1 MSIVIEKI
9 LSFIKAAFSQKYL
22 TITMGI
28 IIGLLV
34 ITQFNTCRNLN
45 LEKEKTI
52 VIKKQYDNNIKAM
65 GDSLTVVYDKK
76 LDQLI
81 TQKTSYLVQSVEDL
95 KQYNKRLYDE
105 FKDVKNIV
113 TGISSDVKVIVPSI
127 KDELG
132 RVISDPKDTT
142 KFTLPWSFPYSDK
155 GLSQT
160 LIGNT
165 QFNVKQNKPISPI
178 STLDVNE
185 FSIKLKY
192 DVSEQNNQYVVHASS
207 PSKLVKF
214 TELDGA
220 LFLNKGIDPKK
231 VNPWSIGPYI
241 GYGYYNDLVGGK
253 PGFGLNMGVAVSYN
267 IFAGFNSANVFNK
280 K

>member
-1 MSIVIEKI
+1 MSIIIEKI

-45 LEKEKTI
+45 LEKEKAV

-76 LDQLI
+76 LDRMI

-95 KQYNKRLYDE
+95 KQYNKTLYNE

-113 TGISSDVKVIVPSI
+113 TGISSDVKVIIPSI

-132 RVISDPKDTT
+132 RVVVDPKDST
-142 KFTLPWSFPYSDK
+142 KFTLPWTFPYNDP

-165 QFNVKQNKPISPI
+165 QFNVKLGRPIRPI
-178 STLDVNE
+178 STLSTNE

-207 PSKLVKF
+207 LSKLVKF

-220 LFLNKGIDPKK
+220 LFLDKGINPKK
-231 VNPWSIGPYI
+231 VNPWSVGPYI
-241 GYGYYNDLVGGK
+241 GYGYYNDLVGK
-253 PGFGLNMGVAVSYN
+253 QGFGLNVGVAVSYN
-267 IFAGFNSANVFNK
+267 ILAGFNSANVFNK